1 MENRQVATIPE
12 DRALAI
18 QELET
23 RFAMAV
29 RQRALL
35 EQYIRE
41 RLKPDKHFYT
51 VKRDDGGEG
60 KPSLAKEGA
69 ELICLP
75 HGYKPRY
82 QILSGPENP
91 PLDDTP
97 YQITVKC
104 ELEAGGKFAGDGIG
118 SASSMITKKDGTRV
132 QRQKDPGLRHNA
144 TIKMAS
150 KSAYI
155 AATLNSTAASEF
167 FTQDMEDDQ
176 TGKEAAQSKEHWC
189 AKHGVQFFKSG
200 NMKSFAHPVGP
211 KDEQGKQQWCSEP
224 VKAEGKAAATSK
236 EAGQAVDPSKKAT
249 PAPTGGVTEGS
260 EPVQTQ
266 VQAPGTVKDPIQAS
280 ADAKL
285 IFDSSSGKAGFID
298 LGWLTA
304 TLATLKAKNLK
315 AWTTDAF
322 VIANLKAIY
331 KVEAP
336 TVAETVAKLGEGQA
350 KHFCNRLQE
359 LLTA

>member
-1 MENRQVATIPE
+1 MEGQEVATVPE
-12 DRALAI
+12 DRAVAI

-82 QILSGPENP
+82 QLLSGPENP
-91 PLDDTP
+91 PLDDAP

-118 SASSMITKKDGTRV
+118 SASSMITRKDGTRI
-132 QRQKDPGLRHNA
+132 QRQRDPGLRHNA

-167 FTQDMEDDQ
+167 FTQDLEDDQ
-176 TGKEAAQSKEHWC
+176 AGKEAAQSKEHWC
-189 AKHGVQFFKSG
+189 EKHKTYWFLKG
-200 NMKSFAHPVGP
+200 NMRNYAHPVGP

-224 VKAEGKAAATSK
+224 AKTEGKEVAVTK
-236 EAGQAVDPSKKAT
+236 EAGQSAKAPPGGA
-249 PAPTGGVTEGS
+249 PAQQEGN
-260 EPVQTQ
+260 EQPVQTQ
-266 VQAPGTVKDPIQAS
+266 VQAPGTVKDPVQAS
-280 ADAKL
+280 ADAKA
-285 IFDSSSGKAGFID
+285 IFGEGRAGFVD
-298 LGWLTA
+298 LGWLQDS
-304 TLATLKAKNLK
+304 LAKLRAKKLK
-315 AWTTDAF
+315 AWMTDAS
-322 VIANLKAIY
+322 VIANIKAVY
-331 KVEAP
+331 KVEGA
-336 TVAETVAKLGEGQA
+336 TVTETVAKLDEGAA
-350 KHFCNRLQE
+350 KHFCGRLQE
-359 LLTA
+359 LLAMA